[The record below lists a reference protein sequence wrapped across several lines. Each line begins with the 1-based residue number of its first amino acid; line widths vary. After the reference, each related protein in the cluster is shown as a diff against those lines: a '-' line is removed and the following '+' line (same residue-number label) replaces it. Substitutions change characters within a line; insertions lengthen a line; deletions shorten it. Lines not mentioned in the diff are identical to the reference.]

1 MRYRFPKIRLSFQA
15 KVLIPILL
23 MMVLLTQ
30 FTAWLVDR
38 RITDQLIA
46 EAADKLGTAEAV
58 FKNFDQ
64 INARNLVL
72 RYRNY
77 VNEPR
82 VKAVVQKSDS
92 KTIKQL
98 FSEFLHEDQS
108 VGVMLF
114 TSSNERPLAFV
125 ARDLELDPV
134 EFERQ
139 SLPAVRR
146 ALEREATVDIIATKE
161 RLFNLVCVPVLV
173 GNQLNGVV
181 TFAIEIGPSLAHEL
195 RQLTHTEIA
204 FLIDNH
210 VIASTLPARMQ
221 RGLPKLQAGRG
232 MDTKI
237 DSEHFLYTAGRFPSS
252 SGDHALRYQLL
263 FSYEKSMQAL
273 LGTQN
278 VLFTARLA
286 ALFAAAV
293 IVYLI
298 IRRVTAPLREL
309 RASAEA
315 IRSGDFSQRVKA
327 TSQDECA
334 ELAEAF
340 NRMTESLEET
350 MARLKLTQAQ
360 LVQSEKL
367 AGIGEF
373 VAGVTHELNNPL
385 TSVIGFAELMQNTE
399 LEPGQKRHLDFIVKS
414 ARRCQKIVQSLLS
427 FARQHKPERKVVNV
441 HDLIEAA
448 IEILAYQMRT
458 SNIKVTTCFEAAL
471 PKVMGDAH
479 QLQQVFLNIINN
491 ARQAIEEFR
500 KQGEITITTSTA
512 NGKVRVEIKDSG
524 PGIAQENLKRI
535 FDPFFTTKKV
545 GKGTGLGLSLCYG
558 IVQEH
563 TGTINVTSQV
573 GEGTTF
579 AIELPPAPANAV
591 QTQTDFARRAT
602 GTFNGR
608 GKRVLVVDDEE
619 PIVALVRDALSQT
632 GVDLDVA
639 HDGETALQQMRLNTY
654 DVAICDWRM
663 PGMNGQ
669 QVYEHLRT
677 FDARAADRM
686 IFVTGDVVNEK
697 TQSFIREHGNLSLG
711 KPFTLNE
718 IRDAVRQVIETGTAL
733 KPAEYPPKSA

>member
-1 MRYRFPKIRLSFQA
+1 MRYQLPKIKIRLSFQA
-15 KVLIPILL
+15 KVLIPMLV

-46 EAADKLGTAEAV
+46 EATDKLGTAEAV

-64 INARNLVL
+64 INARNLLL

-82 VKAVVQKSDS
+82 VKANVQKADPG
-92 KTIKQL
+92 TIRQL
-98 FSEFLHEDQS
+98 FSDFLQEDQT
-108 VGVMLF
+108 VGVMMF
-114 TSSNERPLAFV
+114 TSSAERPLAFM
-125 ARDLELDPV
+125 ARDHELDPV
-134 EFERQ
+134 DFEAQ

-146 ALEREATVDIIATKE
+146 ALEREATVDIIASRE
-161 RLFNLVCVPVLV
+161 RLFNVVCIPVLV
-173 GNQLNGVV
+173 GNQLKGVL
-181 TFAIEIGPSLAHEL
+181 TYAIEIGPSLAQEL

-204 FLIDNH
+204 FLIDDR
-210 VIASTLPARMQ
+210 VIASTLSPRAQ
-221 RGLPKLQAGRG
+221 RRLPKLNVARG
-232 MDTKI
+232 LETKI
-237 DSEHFLYTAGRFPSS
+237 DGEHFLYTAARFPTL
-252 SGDHALRYQLL
+252 SGGHALKYQLL
-263 FSYEKSMQAL
+263 FSYEKSLQAL
-273 LGTQN
+273 VGTQN
-278 VLFTARLA
+278 VLLAARLA
-286 ALFAAAV
+286 ALFGAAM

-298 IRRVTAPLREL
+298 LRRVMQPLREL

-315 IRSGDFSQRVKA
+315 IRNGDFSQRVRA

-350 MARLKLTQAQ
+350 IARLKKMQAQ

-385 TSVIGFAELMQNTE
+385 TSVIGFAELLQNTE
-399 LEPGQKRHLDFIVKS
+399 LEAGQKRHLDFIVKS

-427 FARQHKPERKVVNV
+427 FARQHKPERKLVNV
-441 HDLIEAA
+441 HDLVEAA
-448 IEILAYQMRT
+448 LEILAYQMRT
-458 SNIKVTTCFEAAL
+458 SNIKVTTRFDPAL
-471 PKVMGDAH
+471 VKVMGDPH

-500 KQGEITITTSTA
+500 KQGELDISTSTV
-512 NGKVRVEIKDSG
+512 NGKVRIEIKDNG
-524 PGIAQENLKRI
+524 PGITEENLKRI
-535 FDPFFTTKKV
+535 FDPFFTTKQV

-558 IVQEH
+558 IIQEH
-563 TGTINVTSQV
+563 TGTIVATSKV

-579 AIELPPAPANAV
+579 TIEIPAAPANAAPSK
-591 QTQTDFARRAT
+591 QTEFAMKAA
-602 GTFNGR
+602 GNFNGR

-619 PIVALVRDALSQT
+619 AILALVRDALGQT
-632 GVDLDVA
+632 GVELDMA
-639 HDGETALQQMRLNTY
+639 RDGETALKQMRLNTY
-654 DVAICDWRM
+654 DATICDWRM

-669 QVYEHLRT
+669 QVYEQLRS
-677 FDARAADRM
+677 FDLRAAERM

-697 TQSFIREHGNLSLG
+697 TQSFIKERGNLALG

-718 IRDAVRQVIETGTAL
+718 IRDAVRQVIESGTAI
-733 KPAEYPPKSA
+733 KPKVAA